1 MCVKVAD
8 AVGAAVGKISGE
20 YQEVVPASKLADNV
34 DQLIE
39 HCIAKA
45 KDRAIAN
52 GAIPCS
58 LIVAEKHIDQG
69 IGIYI
74 KVVGDLNE
82 NFMEV
87 FDTKTDPEDESP
99 PKCKKKVEEN
109 PNWPFKTEEAVKLDK
124 QFGLSEPTISMCINY
139 LSICTLVEH

>member
-1 MCVKVAD
+1 M
-8 AVGAAVGKISGE
+8 
-20 YQEVVPASKLADNV
+20 VPASKLADNV

-39 HCIAKA
+39 QCITKA
-45 KDRAIAN
+45 KYRAIAN

-87 FDTKTDPEDESP
+87 SDMKTDPEDESP
-99 PKCKKKVEEN
+99 PKCKKTKVEEN
-109 PNWPFKTEEAVKLDK
+109 PSWPFKNKEAANLDK
-124 QFGLSEPTISMCINY
+124 QFGLPEPTISMCI
-139 LSICTLVEH
+139 ICLYYVH